1 MAINEEYNSKT
12 EVNYTMMQ
20 RLSINLKIKYFQITN
35 VIMTV
40 SVVGLFIMIITQQSK
55 NII

>member
-1 MAINEEYNSKT
+1 MKNIIQKS